1 MALGGCVCAEQSQAL
16 DKFFS
21 VLGFGHFVPF
31 GRSKTMD
38 RSSTSR
44 AEKMPQETPS
54 LTCFL
59 GVATTVPVAF
69 LSGTPQ

>member
-1 MALGGCVCAEQSQAL
+1 MALGGYVCAEQSQAL

-54 LTCFL
+54 LTSL
-59 GVATTVPVAF
+59 VATTVPVAF